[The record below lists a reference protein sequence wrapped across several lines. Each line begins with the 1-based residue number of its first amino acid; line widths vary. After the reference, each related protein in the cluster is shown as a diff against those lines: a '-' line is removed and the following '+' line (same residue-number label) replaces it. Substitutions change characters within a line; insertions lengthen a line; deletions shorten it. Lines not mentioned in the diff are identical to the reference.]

1 MNSLIESSFG
11 ISTRKLN
18 RAKKTELLFDY
29 IIDIEE
35 KKSNMDTLNNE
46 LSTYYQSELDGAR
59 RLVMQNEN

>member
-35 KKSNMDTLNNE
+35 KKSNMDTSNNE